1 MGGTEKKEDQ
11 DFEEMEGL
19 QDEDLDG
26 SDMEHDRSEDE
37 DNNDHYHNNYDPDD
51 LSTLGYWDSEA
62 EPNIIANEDETTFL
76 GKCYFGVL

>member
-1 MGGTEKKEDQ
+1 MGGTEEKEEQ

-37 DNNDHYHNNYDPDD
+37 NNNDVTGASHGLKFQVRLKDGFAWERS
-51 LSTLGYWDSEA
+51 L
-62 EPNIIANEDETTFL
+62 
-76 GKCYFGVL
+76 